1 MTRIISALLILLA
14 ASAHAQVIGVLSNLL
29 ATAATPAEL
38 TETVLELNSIV
49 INAGDMH
56 DLRVGD
62 GVTPGGVRV
71 WNTDAL
77 TEPPRSYPH
86 GFAMNGNTISLNGSY
101 TIGAEG
107 PLWYLR
113 CNGSNV
119 MSVLANSGSL
129 GTTISETYAGS
140 NILRVVVAVEDEA
153 LDPLV
158 EYSQSL
164 ITPAWT
170 DCVYTVTRPTTNLVQ
185 IDIEIPEDATNGYFR
200 ITALSGFRV
209 RFGIPLEAPSASVSG
224 GLTLGGTTNV
234 ITDDGTNLTRNGV
247 LIAGTGGTGSGFPA
261 TNHMNAAG
269 YNLTNLN
276 IAQGTTANFGT
287 LNATT
292 VNGTIFNGRDMTLSG
307 NLNIASNLNYT
318 INQQTTV
325 YLGTNYIT
333 NINVTARWTTNNTY
347 LYTNVV
353 ETHTAWYTNYVTYDT
368 YINNGGYFN
377 ASNANWVAFPGLY
390 IEGTNTAASGVWDF
404 TDAIVLGLGAGT
416 VTNAGY
422 GLIMTNNVIAIDTSI
437 VATGTPLYVYS
448 ETDPAFAA
456 SSNLFLQAET
466 DPAFTNWL
474 GTNTY
479 IKTESD
485 PVWASEKSSYATG
498 TPLYVY
504 SETDPA
510 FTNWVETTF
519 TNAVTSLVAQV
530 SVAGV
535 SSVEGITGAVLIS
548 GATNSGQTIYLPAS
562 SGATQTNTITDTM
575 TQPLRLSGGFY
586 VGTDTNLITN
596 VVEGAE
602 GSGTLTNIVINGTM
616 GTTTGALAYVT
627 VAGGGGGISGII
639 TDATYTN
646 DMSVMQTVTNT
657 YTLTP
662 VIEKIVLRA
671 ETTNR
676 PFSKSVIVD
685 LFHGATIAP
694 EARQLRESFTFEAVD
709 LQTNVTS
716 GDSEIGIIQAQQLYD
731 DDLCYLSDNA
741 STSEYVRILSSVDSG
756 SWNTDYDSTEADI
769 YSLAVYDGK
778 LYAGSATGGKVFV
791 YDGTTWSESYDSTEG
806 YIYSLAVYG
815 GKLYAGSGT
824 GGKVFVY
831 DGSTW
836 SESYDSTEG
845 YILSL
850 AVYDGK
856 LYAGSGTGGKV
867 YVYDGTTWSES
878 YDSTEERIYSL
889 AVYGGKLYAG
899 SGAGGIIFRYTST
912 GLTTLVN
919 PLANS
924 YAAGSTMY
932 RCAEMGGWV
941 ATTNCTLRVQTVS
954 ETLDYDVIS
963 IFKEV
968 Q

>member
-170 DCVYTVTRPTTNLVQ
+170 DCVYTVTRPTTSLVQ
-185 IDIEIPEDATNGYFR
+185 LDIEIPEDATNGYFR

-448 ETDPAFAA
+448 ETDPLSLKLTGGSLSGALTTTAL
-456 SSNLFLQAET
+456 SVSGSLQASNTTVNGTLGVSGVATLQKTFVSGTEILPYLGNPSVYASY
-466 DPAFTNWL
+466 DTN
-474 GTNTY
+474 GVY
-479 IKTESD
+479 
-485 PVWASEKSSYATG
+485 TG
-498 TPLYVY
+498 GGIDNV
-504 SETDPA
+504 S
-510 FTNWVETTF
+510 
-519 TNAVTSLVAQV
+519 
-530 SVAGV
+530 SVAGSLQRFC
-535 SSVEGITGAVLIS
+535 SSMGGSAAVY
-548 GATNSGQTIYLPAS
+548 TNGPAR
-562 SGATQTNTITDTM
+562 G
-575 TQPLRLSGGFY
+575 
-586 VGTDTNLITN
+586 
-596 VVEGAE
+596 
-602 GSGTLTNIVINGTM
+602 
-616 GTTTGALAYVT
+616 
-627 VAGGGGGISGII
+627 AGGSAFGGSVLLPNGKVMLTPFASANIGIY
-639 TDATYTN
+639 DPVANTYTN
-646 DMSVMQTVTNT
+646 GPAHGAGAYAFVGSVLLPNGKVMLTPSSSANIGIYDPVANT
-657 YTLTP
+657 YTNGP
-662 VIEKIVLRA
+662 A
-671 ETTNR
+671 
-676 PFSKSVIVD
+676 
-685 LFHGATIAP
+685 H
-694 EARQLRESFTFEAVD
+694 
-709 LQTNVTS
+709 
-716 GDSEIGIIQAQQLYD
+716 
-731 DDLCYLSDNA
+731 
-741 STSEYVRILSSVDSG
+741 
-756 SWNTDYDSTEADI
+756 
-769 YSLAVYDGK
+769 
-778 LYAGSATGGKVFV
+778 
-791 YDGTTWSESYDSTEG
+791 
-806 YIYSLAVYG
+806 
-815 GKLYAGSGT
+815 
-824 GGKVFVY
+824 
-831 DGSTW
+831 
-836 SESYDSTEG
+836 
-845 YILSL
+845 
-850 AVYDGK
+850 
-856 LYAGSGTGGKV
+856 
-867 YVYDGTTWSES
+867 
-878 YDSTEERIYSL
+878 
-889 AVYGGKLYAG
+889 
-899 SGAGGIIFRYTST
+899 GAGGAAFRGSVLLPNGKVMLTPFASANIGIYDPVANTYTNGPARGAGAYAFT
-912 GLTTLVN
+912 GSVLLPNGKVMLT
-919 PLANS
+919 PSSSANIGIYDPVANTYTNGPAHGAGA
-924 YAAGSTMY
+924 YAFTGSVLLPNGKVMLTPHNSANIGIYDPVANTYANGPAHGAGGSAFVGSVLLPNGKVMLTPY
-932 RCAEMGGWV
+932 VSANIGIYDPVANTYTNGPAHGAGGSAFKGSV
-941 ATTNCTLRVQTVS
+941 LLPNGKVMLTPYYSANIGIYDPRTGPCS
-954 ETLDYDVIS
+954 EGTCLSPFLNKY
-963 IFKEV
+963 
-968 Q
+968 

>member
-170 DCVYTVTRPTTNLVQ
+170 DCVYTVTRPTTSLVQ

-448 ETDPAFAA
+448 ETDPAF
-456 SSNLFLQAET
+456 
-466 DPAFTNWL
+466 
-474 GTNTY
+474 
-479 IKTESD
+479 
-485 PVWASEKSSYATG
+485 
-498 TPLYVY
+498 
-504 SETDPA
+504 
-510 FTNWVETTF
+510 TNWVETTF

-548 GATNSGQTIYLPAS
+548 GATNFEQTIYLPAS

-791 YDGTTWSESYDSTEG
+791 YDGTTWSESYDSTET
-806 YIYSLAVYG
+806 YIYSLAVYD
-815 GKLYAGSGT
+815 GKLYAGSGS

-831 DGSTW
+831 DGTTW

-878 YDSTEERIYSL
+878 YDSTEERILSL
-889 AVYGGKLYAG
+889 AVYDGKLYAG